1 MICLDMSSRSIFIIK
16 PLIDLIHEE
25 ASHFTSEINELKK
38 RVAELEKENE
48 SLRTS
53 SKKQLVV
60 PEVIDD
66 ATFAEEARAFHIQN
80 NEENVIIHNTSEE
93 KVVTV
98 VDDAQKK
105 EQKREYQRLYREKRK
120 AALHKE

>member
-48 SLRTS
+48 RLRTP
-53 SKKQLVV
+53 SKKQLSI
-60 PEVIDD
+60 PEAIDD
-66 ATFAEEARAFHIQN
+66 ATFAEEARAFHIQK
-80 NEENVIIHNTSEE
+80 NEENVIIQNRSEE

-98 VDDAQKK
+98 VDDVQKK

-120 AALHKE
+120 ASLHK